1 MKVVQEADHSEA
13 LIELEMVIVV
23 ELWREEERQVV
34 AGVGVD
40 GGHEADG
47 VPDPGRDKVTPHHQ
61 GAQRH
66 WEQVRERVLQGVRV
80 ERGQAQGRAPLV
92 MDLVHARVQGG
103 AVKDNVRVVE
113 ANLLHQHKH
122 GELSSD
128 LKSWGELP
136 GSVD

>member
-13 LIELEMVIVV
+13 LIELEMMIVV
-23 ELWREEERQVV
+23 ELWREEERQMV
-34 AGVGVD
+34 ARVGVD
-40 GGHEADG
+40 GGHEAEA
-47 VPDPGRDKVTPHHQ
+47 VPGPGRDQVAPHHQ

-66 WEQVRERVLQGVRV
+66 REQVRERVLQGVRI

-103 AVKDNVRVVE
+103 AVKDNVRVVK
-113 ANLLHQHKH
+113 ANLLHKHKH

-128 LKSWGELP
+128 LQG
-136 GSVD
+136 

>member
-47 VPDPGRDKVTPHHQ
+47 VPDPGRDSATGSKLDS
-61 GAQRH
+61 ACS
-66 WEQVRERVLQGVRV
+66 
-80 ERGQAQGRAPLV
+80 RGCA
-92 MDLVHARVQGG
+92 
-103 AVKDNVRVVE
+103 
-113 ANLLHQHKH
+113 
-122 GELSSD
+122 
-128 LKSWGELP
+128 
-136 GSVD
+136 